1 MSQENVAV
9 IRRYI
14 GHFNE
19 TGDLAEECF
28 DPEVEFTMR
37 PDGPDP
43 TTYRGL
49 NGLRDALQGARE
61 AWDSIRLE
69 ITDFTDLGEA
79 VVAEGCFRLRG
90 RSSDVELEVREA
102 WVYWVQNGRIRQMAE
117 YGSKPDALQAAGL
130 SE

>member
-1 MSQENVAV
+1 MSQESVAV

-14 GHFNE
+14 EHFNE

-49 NGLRDALQGARE
+49 NGLRDALQAARE
-61 AWDSIRLE
+61 AWDSITLD

-90 RSSDVELEVREA
+90 RNSDVELEVRES

-117 YGSKPDALQAAGL
+117 YGSKPEALKAAGL

>member
-14 GHFNE
+14 EHFNE

-43 TTYRGL
+43 TT
-49 NGLRDALQGARE
+49 
-61 AWDSIRLE
+61 
-69 ITDFTDLGEA
+69 
-79 VVAEGCFRLRG
+79 
-90 RSSDVELEVREA
+90 
-102 WVYWVQNGRIRQMAE
+102 
-117 YGSKPDALQAAGL
+117 
-130 SE
+130 

>member
-1 MSQENVAV
+1 
-9 IRRYI
+9 
-14 GHFNE
+14 
-19 TGDLAEECF
+19 
-28 DPEVEFTMR
+28 MR

-61 AWDSIRLE
+61 AWDSITLD
-69 ITDFTDLGEA
+69 ITEFTDLGEA

-117 YGSKPDALQAAGL
+117 YGSKQDALEAAGL
-130 SE
+130 RE

>member
-14 GHFNE
+14 EHFNE

-28 DPEVEFTMR
+28 DPEVDFTMR

-61 AWDSIRLE
+61 AWDSIALD
-69 ITDFTDLGEA
+69 ITDLTDLGDA

-117 YGSKPDALQAAGL
+117 YGSKQDALEAAGL

>member
-9 IRRYI
+9 IRRYTE
-14 GHFNE
+14 HFNE
-19 TGDLAEECF
+19 TGDFAEECF

-61 AWDSIRLE
+61 ARDSITLE
-69 ITDFTDLGEA
+69 ISDFTDLGEA

-90 RSSDVELEVREA
+90 HSDVELEVREA
-102 WVYWVQNGRIRQMAE
+102 WSYWVQNGRIREMAE
-117 YGSKPDALQAAGL
+117 YGSKQEALQAAGL
-130 SE
+130 DE

>member
-1 MSQENVAV
+1 M
-9 IRRYI
+9 
-14 GHFNE
+14 
-19 TGDLAEECF
+19 AEECF

-61 AWDSIRLE
+61 AWDSITLD

-79 VVAEGCFRLRG
+79 VVAEGCFRLRS

-117 YGSKPDALQAAGL
+117 YGSKQDALEAAGL